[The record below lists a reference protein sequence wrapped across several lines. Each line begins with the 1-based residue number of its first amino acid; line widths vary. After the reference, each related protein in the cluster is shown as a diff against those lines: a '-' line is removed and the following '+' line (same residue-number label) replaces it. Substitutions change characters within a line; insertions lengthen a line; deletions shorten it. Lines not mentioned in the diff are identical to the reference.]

1 MSLCNNM
8 LLLIVTFSSFVPP
21 VTNLYACVLP
31 LFTFGRGPY
40 CKTWLC
46 EGKDMAVVGI
56 SCVLNVSVVSGVNEV
71 TGKIVG
77 GCIGSVDKAGKDEV
91 PDDFVKSSLLCSAT
105 IVEIREEVRGERGIC
120 SYNDIGSRDSLPLNC
135 V

>member
-1 MSLCNNM
+1 MSLCKNM

-21 VTNLYACVLP
+21 VTNLYACILP
-31 LFTFGRGPY
+31 SSHLE
-40 CKTWLC
+40 
-46 EGKDMAVVGI
+46 EGLTVKPGLKDVAVVGI

-71 TGKIVG
+71 TSKILG
-77 GCIGSVDKAGKDEV
+77 GCIGGVDKVGKDEV

-105 IVEIREEVRGERGIC
+105 IVEIREEVRGKTGIY